1 MLNLLTGLIYFTL
14 GFLAGYFIQK
24 DKISESVS
32 STIKTID
39 RKFSPVGVVKR
50 PTAKQLFEKTDP
62 LSIKLKEGKDAME
75 ETLKDIL

>member
-1 MLNLLTGLIYFTL
+1 MDLLSNITYLLL

-24 DKISESVS
+24 DKIEDSVS
-32 STIKTID
+32 SVKDIINQKWGG
-39 RKFSPVGVVKR
+39 PVGVVKR